1 MIMEVIAEQLD
12 VRDGPSRNIGVGEV
26 ARKENKGHV
35 ADIIRVSETRDVS
48 DFERRVPVCEENLG
62 RILDLRQSACID
74 KFLHDVLW
82 YVDESRM
89 MYQAY
94 LEKNFSKYAICLF
107 PEDSGEYDGDT
118 VVSGSDIDSLLITIV
133 NGHQISLSRRRAFK
147 FLLFLES

>member
-1 MIMEVIAEQLD
+1 MIMKVIAEQLD
-12 VRDGPSRNIGVGEV
+12 VRDGSSRNIGVGEV

-62 RILDLRQSACID
+62 RILDLRQSARVH
-74 KFLHDVLW
+74 KFL
-82 YVDESRM
+82 E
-89 MYQAY
+89 
-94 LEKNFSKYAICLF
+94 ENFSKNAVCLF

-118 VVSGSDIDSLLITIV
+118 VVSGSDIDSLLIAIM